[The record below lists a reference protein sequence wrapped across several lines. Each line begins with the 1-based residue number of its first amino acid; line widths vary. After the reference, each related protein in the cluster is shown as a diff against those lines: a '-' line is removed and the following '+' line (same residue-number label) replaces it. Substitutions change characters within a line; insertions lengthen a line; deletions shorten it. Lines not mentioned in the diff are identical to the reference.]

1 MSYSNYYAASQLF
14 HGSMSSIM
22 GTQLDVL
29 LVGDQ
34 PELLSAVWNEMETEV
49 KRLDKLLSRFEPES
63 EISRINNEAGH
74 YPVSVNDE
82 VWGILQDCKRYYAW
96 TDGYFDIT
104 IGNFNQVLLNE
115 ADKSI
120 FFFSETLHLDLGG
133 MGKGYALQNMREI
146 LVRHHIKQALVN
158 FGNSS
163 VLAIGSHPCGD
174 YWPVGLDNPYT
185 RERVADLK
193 LCDSSLSISGNMPSH
208 PRHII
213 NPLTGQYV
221 EDRRMVSII
230 ADNPVVAEVLTTT
243 FMIVDETRIP
253 AISDKFDIHEKHLYK
268 L

>member
-14 HGSMSSIM
+14 HGSMSSVM

-29 LVGDQ
+29 LVGDE
-34 PELLSAVWNEMETEV
+34 PGRLSAVWDEMETEV

-63 EISRINNEAGH
+63 EISRINKEAGH
-74 YPVSVNDE
+74 FPVSVNDE
-82 VWGILQDCKRYYAW
+82 VWGILHDSKRYYES
-96 TDGYFDIT
+96 TEGYFDVT
-104 IGNFNQVLLNE
+104 IGYFNQILLNE
-115 ADKSI
+115 AEKSI
-120 FFFSETLHLDLGG
+120 FFFSESMYLDLGG
-133 MGKGYALQNMREI
+133 LGKGYALKNMREI
-146 LVRHHIKQALVN
+146 LIRNGIGKALVN

-185 RERVADLK
+185 KERVADLK
-193 LCDSSLSISGNMPSH
+193 LCDSSLSTSGNMPSH

-213 NPLTGQYV
+213 NPQTGHYV
-221 EDRRMVSII
+221 EDRRMVSVI
-230 ADNPVVAEVLTTT
+230 ADDPVVAEVLTTT
-243 FMIVDETRIP
+243 FMIADEARIP